1 MLTVQ
6 NINKNRKQGR
16 WLCTKGWDHKQEHKN
31 RKQLL
36 LSMVQVGV
44 GKQKKWLMFKY
55 NFAFEKG
62 FKGRTDMLIFWGV
75 LKI

>member
-1 MLTVQ
+1 MLIVQ
-6 NINKNRKQGR
+6 NMNKNRKQGGGSALKAR
-16 WLCTKGWDHKQEHKN
+16 ITRN

-44 GKQKKWLMFKY
+44 DEQKKWLTWKD
-55 NFAFEKG
+55 NFAFEEG
-62 FKGRTDMLIFWGV
+62 FKGRAGMLIFWGA